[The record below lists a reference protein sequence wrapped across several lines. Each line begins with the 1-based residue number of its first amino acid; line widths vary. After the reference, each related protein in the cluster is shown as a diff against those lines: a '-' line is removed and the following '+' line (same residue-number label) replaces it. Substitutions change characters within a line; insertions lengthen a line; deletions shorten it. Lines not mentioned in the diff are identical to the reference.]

1 LANYRHLENSYYAGV
16 FRRTILVS
24 LVVTLL
30 SLSLGLP
37 LAYTIVRARSRLGRF
52 ALLSA
57 VFLPFLTGE
66 VVRAYSWLVMLGK
79 GGAFPWVTTKVG
91 LGHVNLIGTPYGVA
105 LGMLQLMLPLS
116 ALILVPAVHA
126 IEPELEDA
134 ASTLGARPWRV
145 WLHVVVPLAWPGL

>member
-1 LANYRHLENSYYAGV
+1 LPGVAFVGILGASVAYLAWLSIHSFDPFLFRQGGFSLANYRHLENSYYAGV

-52 ALLSA
+52 TLLSA

-66 VVRAYSWLVMLGK
+66 IVRAYSWLVMLGK

-116 ALILVPAVHA
+116 ALIL
-126 IEPELEDA
+126 
-134 ASTLGARPWRV
+134 
-145 WLHVVVPLAWPGL
+145 